1 MKIIPLELFISDVAA
16 IGFMMFGPAALF
28 LLIGVILAA
37 TKNKK
42 PAKIFLIMGG
52 VCLLVALGLCGIDM
66 L

>member
-1 MKIIPLELFISDVAA
+1 MKAIIPLEFFISDAAA

-42 PAKIFLIMGG
+42 PVKILLIMGG
-52 VCLLVALGLCGIDM
+52 V
-66 L
+66 

>member
-1 MKIIPLELFISDVAA
+1 MKILPLELFISDTAA
-16 IGFMMFGPAALF
+16 IGFMMFAPAGLF

-52 VCLLVALGLCGIDM
+52 VCLLIALGLCGIDM